1 MPRPAV
7 GSFKYQIQ
15 DINNSMRRT
24 RTLLMSLNGIRNI
37 ARDISDVLKK
47 PTLTNVM
54 WTLMHIMRVYRRLNR
69 LDALL
74 LAEAK
79 RSGDLMKLL
88 TGIGFIPPKKA
99 GALPVIDDVA
109 GGLVGSF
116 GIGMKTEAYMNNL
129 PIRLD
134 SIQFDGLTEEAR
146 NSLQS
151 VFEDDAEMTV
161 LDARSIL
168 RSRIIFPERST
179 GTLEQSIMWYPE
191 TDGVRITADA
201 YYANWVEAG
210 HGTFMGHHFMEDAFN
225 LAKERLSLK
234 VKAELDTLIK

>member
-54 WTLMHIMRVYRRLNR
+54 WMLMHIMRVYRRLNR

-79 RSGDLMKLL
+79 RSGELMKLL
-88 TGIGFIPPKKA
+88 TGIGFIPPKK
-99 GALPVIDDVA
+99 GELPIGDA
-109 GGLVGSF
+109 PGGLLGSF
-116 GIGMKTEAYMNNL
+116 MIGMKTEAYMNNL

-146 NSLQS
+146 NRLQQ

-161 LDARSIL
+161 IDARSIL
-168 RSRIIFPERST
+168 RSRIIYPELST
-179 GTLEQSIMWYPE
+179 GILESSIAWFPE

-201 YYANWVEAG
+201 YYANWVESG
-210 HGTFMGHHFMEDAFN
+210 HQTFMGHHFMEDAFN
-225 LAKERLSLK
+225 LAKERLDLK

>member
-1 MPRPAV
+1 VPRPAA

-24 RTLLMSLNGIRNI
+24 RTLLMAVNGIRNI
-37 ARDISDVLKK
+37 ARDVSDVLRK

-54 WTLMHIMRVYRRLNR
+54 WTIMHIMRVYRRLDR
-69 LDALL
+69 LDKLI

-79 RSGDLMKLL
+79 RSGDLMKIL
-88 TGIGFIPPKKA
+88 TGIGFIPPK
-99 GALPVIDDVA
+99 GGDLPLGGGG
-109 GGLVGSF
+109 GGLLGSF
-116 GIGMKTEAYMNNL
+116 MIGMKTEAYMNNL

-146 NSLQS
+146 NRLQS
-151 VFEDDAEMTV
+151 VFEDEAEMTV
-161 LDARSIL
+161 IDARSIL
-168 RSRIIFPERST
+168 RSRIIYPELST
-179 GTLEQSIMWYPE
+179 GTLEASIGWYPE

-210 HGTFMGHHFMEDAFN
+210 HDMFMGHHFMEDAFN
-225 LAKERLSLK
+225 LAKERLDLK
-234 VKAELDTLIK
+234 VKMELDTLIK